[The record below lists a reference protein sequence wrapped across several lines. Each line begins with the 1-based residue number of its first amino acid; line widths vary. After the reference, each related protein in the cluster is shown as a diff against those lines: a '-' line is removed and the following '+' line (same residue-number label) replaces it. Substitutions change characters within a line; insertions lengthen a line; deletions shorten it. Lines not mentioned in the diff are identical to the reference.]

1 AAMAGVPLLNGF
13 LSKEMFFAELVEWHN
28 GTILDRALPWLAT
41 DASIFSVAYSL
52 RFVLSVFFGPPP
64 VDLPREP
71 QEPPAWMRRP
81 AEILTFI
88 CLLVGILPSL
98 TIGPWLETAVRSV
111 LGPLTPSYSLALWH
125 GVSEPLVMSLIALT
139 GGTVLYLATAR
150 QLAAGPEGPPIL

>member
-1 AAMAGVPLLNGF
+1 
-13 LSKEMFFAELVEWHN
+13 
-28 GTILDRALPWLAT
+28 
-41 DASIFSVAYSL
+41 
-52 RFVLSVFFGPPP
+52 
-64 VDLPREP
+64 
-71 QEPPAWMRRP
+71 
-81 AEILTFI
+81 TFI

-150 QLAAGPEGPPIL
+150 PLAAGPEGPPILHRIRAQRIYDRVMLAGTWVWPRALYEFLGTRRLQPQIRLLVLIAFAAAFVILAAAPGSVLGLGADLARPNFTF